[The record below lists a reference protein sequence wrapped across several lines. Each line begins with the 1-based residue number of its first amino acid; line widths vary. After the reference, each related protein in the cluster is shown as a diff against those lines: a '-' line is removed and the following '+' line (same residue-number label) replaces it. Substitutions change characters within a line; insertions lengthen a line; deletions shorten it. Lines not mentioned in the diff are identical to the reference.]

1 LTTGEDT
8 RLAYDRAV
16 QLARDSEHRLSE
28 LLNVLLLGNSFLVV
42 AFASIVAQNLPRVVP
57 YVISSV
63 GILLCALLF
72 LGINSV
78 SRLSRARMA
87 EVRRLVR
94 ELERKEGLKYTVR
107 YTEEALWFKVFI
119 FSRVFDPYVIYT
131 IWLPSLF
138 FSMWVLLMVF
148 AIH

>member
-1 LTTGEDT
+1 MATAEDT
-8 RLAYDRAV
+8 KLAYDRAL

-42 AFASIVAQNLPRVVP
+42 AFSQVSQSLAPIVSYIIA
-57 YVISSV
+57 SV
-63 GILLCALLF
+63 GLLLCVLLF

-78 SRLSRARMA
+78 SRLNRSRMA

-94 ELERKEGLKYTVR
+94 ELERKEGFRYTVR
-107 YTEEALWFKVFI
+107 YTEESQWFRVLFLA
-119 FSRVFDPYVIYT
+119 RVFEPNVIYT

-138 FSMWVLLMVF
+138 FLMWILLMIF
-148 AIH
+148 AID

>member
-1 LTTGEDT
+1 
-8 RLAYDRAV
+8 
-16 QLARDSEHRLSE
+16 
-28 LLNVLLLGNSFLVV
+28 
-42 AFASIVAQNLPRVVP
+42 
-57 YVISSV
+57 
-63 GILLCALLF
+63 
-72 LGINSV
+72 
-78 SRLSRARMA
+78 MA